1 MDFPPKCCHF
11 FNLASYFCTIFILS
25 VGSIGSPGSSG
36 RQDSDKQSFGP
47 NEVALATR
55 GRKGRSQEA
64 RSRGPLLL
72 VLMKIENDDDN
83 DNVDDDDDEIKGVQ
97 KKARKLINGNV
108 QRAHCASDNNICQKI
123 KKIFCQ
129 EF

>member
-1 MDFPPKCCHF
+1 MVQLVFLVHQ
-11 FNLASYFCTIFILS
+11 
-25 VGSIGSPGSSG
+25 VG
-36 RQDSDKQSFGP
+36 RTKQSFGP

-108 QRAHCASDNNICQKI
+108 QRAHCASDNNICHIFTKD
-123 KKIFCQ
+123 KEIFCQ
-129 EF
+129 EL